1 MEKKDFYK
9 VTAEL
14 KGTAINN
21 YYVRREDDT
30 EEEPHRYFIRSEVIS
45 PESINKQLMKD
56 EFDAI
61 IDNDVDRGDNDE
73 HL

>member
-1 MEKKDFYK
+1 MEEKDFYK

-30 EEEPHRYFIRSEVIS
+30 EEEPHRYFIRSEVVS
-45 PESINKQLMKD
+45 PESINK
-56 EFDAI
+56 
-61 IDNDVDRGDNDE
+61 
-73 HL
+73 